1 MDQMWCDDA
10 ITRAK
15 QHHTKQNENLFLFL
29 QHGLNVVLL
38 CTYYS
43 LTYPVNKNNSYFA
56 KQIIRH
62 LKPSIYLKAAI
73 FVFVH
78 SGQMIRVHRYIYIR

>member
-56 KQIIRH
+56 KKNYNAPRTLNISESCNICICTQRSDNQSPQIH
-62 LKPSIYLKAAI
+62 L
-73 FVFVH
+73 H
-78 SGQMIRVHRYIYIR
+78 